1 MHHQSVGGDEGVCG
15 KARRSKRG
23 KGSQPARTCFSLPFA
38 WRAVSPVV
46 MLLLLATSL
55 SLLPPYLVLE
65 QGTVAG

>member
-1 MHHQSVGGDEGVCG
+1 
-15 KARRSKRG
+15 
-23 KGSQPARTCFSLPFA
+23 
-38 WRAVSPVV
+38 